1 MSGQSTPANL
11 HVRDAAPAWAGQ
23 AWYRPPYVGT
33 NVVFFDWIRRVL
45 SPTDTV
51 LAAGAGPGLGEEVLR
66 LRGEAA
72 KVCGIDIDNAVL
84 GNTFLDEA
92 HVVRG
97 YEWPYPDA
105 TFDLVLSDYVL
116 EHIEDPRAY
125 LAEARRVL
133 RPGGAFFFR
142 TVNALHPGAAT
153 ARWLPL
159 TAWARLIQWLDPNAA
174 AAPDPYP
181 AYWRANSPSRL
192 KHLLRTCGFG
202 EIDLTS
208 REEPP
213 TYLARLG
220 PIALVAVLWER
231 VANRCDLFASIRL
244 TLYGCAR

>member
-1 MSGQSTPANL
+1 MSQQSTPANL
-11 HVRDAAPAWAGQ
+11 HVRDAAPPWAGQ
-23 AWYRPPYVGT
+23 RWYRPPYVGT
-33 NVVFFDWIRRVL
+33 NIVFFDWIRSVL
-45 SPTDTV
+45 RPTDTV
-51 LAAGAGPGLGEEVLR
+51 LDAGAGPGLGEEVLR

-72 KVCGIDIDNAVL
+72 KVCGIDIDKAVL

-133 RPGGAFFFR
+133 RPGGACFFR
-142 TVNALHPGAAT
+142 TVNALHPGT
-153 ARWLPL
+153 VVARWLPL
-159 TAWARLIQWLDPNAA
+159 AAWRWLIQRLDPNAA

-192 KHLLRTCGFG
+192 TRLLRASGFRR
-202 EIDLTS
+202 IDLRS

-213 TYLARLG
+213 SYLAGLG
-220 PIALVAVLWER
+220 PVALVGVLWER
-231 VANRCDLFASIRL
+231 VANRCDVLSSVRI